1 MTRGETVSKTCKF
14 IDPETEAVVAE
25 ATGDAANG
33 SEVVA
38 RNGAVMQLLGDKA
51 DVSENDYLLRCE

>member
-1 MTRGETVSKTCKF
+1 MSKTCKF